1 MAKIVVP
8 GVEVAQKPLRMAYT
22 YTDGEGTFATVISLL
37 SEEGKL
43 IPLEGPYEPLQDDY
57 VIGFVAE
64 VRFGG
69 YDIDI
74 ASPYRAFL
82 SSREM
87 RTKLSLGEIVMV
99 RINKIDEV
107 RSMELGDVRSLKDGI
122 LHKISPVKVPR
133 LIGKKNSMINMI
145 AQASGCRMLVGRNGL
160 VFISSDGNYNLAVQ
174 AISMIEALAHTQGLT
189 DRVSH
194 FLSEKTGKSIVPP
207 SADSNMNQ
215 AQTNGEGQGQQ
226 EQYGQREYSN
236 SRPQYRRHNNYQ
248 R

>member
-8 GVEVAQKPLRMAYT
+8 GIEVAQKPVRMAYT
-22 YTDGEGTFATVISLL
+22 YTDGEGTYATVISLL

-107 RSMELGDVRSLKDGI
+107 RSMELGDVRPLKEGI
-122 LHKISPVKVPR
+122 LHRISPVKVPR

-160 VFISSDGNYNLAVQ
+160 VFISSDGDYNLAVQ
-174 AISMIEALAHTQGLT
+174 AITMIEALAHTQGLT

-207 SADSNMNQ
+207 SADANQ
-215 AQTNGEGQGQQ
+215 MQSNGEGAGQ
-226 EQYGQREYSN
+226 QREYSN
-236 SRPQYRRHNNYQ
+236 SRPPYRRHDNYQ